1 MRSRAAAL
9 ALSGLWLVIAPGSAA
24 GLLPWLICRWRFSD
38 SLGDSAI
45 LRGLG
50 VALIAVGGAAL
61 LECFFRF
68 AWTGFGAPVPIA
80 PTRKLIVT
88 GLYRHLRNPM
98 YFGVITL
105 MLGEALLL
113 GQPSLLVYA
122 AAAWTFFHLFVI
134 GYEEPTLRQQFPD
147 DYARYSRAVPR
158 WIPRLRPW
166 RERASRG

>member
-1 MRSRAAAL
+1 MKSRAASL
-9 ALSGLWLVIAPGSAA
+9 AVSGLWLVIALGTVA

-38 SLGDSAI
+38 SLGDSAV

-50 VALIAVGGAAL
+50 LALIAVGGVAL

-98 YFGVITL
+98 YFGVVTL
-105 MLGEALLL
+105 VLGEALLL
-113 GQPSLLVYA
+113 GQPSLLAYA
-122 AAAWTFFHLFVI
+122 AAAWTFYHLFVI
-134 GYEEPTLRQQFPD
+134 GYEEPRLREQFPD
-147 DYARYSRAVPR
+147 DYARYVASVPR

-166 RERASRG
+166 RKDAATR